1 MIEQKVFT
9 NKHNNKKTYKN
20 IEILCTMNN
29 NKILKKLTIK
39 LCSI

>member
-1 MIEQKVFT
+1 MIKQKVFT
-9 NKHNNKKTYKN
+9 NKHNNKKAYKN
-20 IEILCTMNN
+20 IELLSTMNN